1 MKKIKILI
9 VDDAS
14 FMRDIVRK
22 GVRSVYPGFATKE
35 AADGSQ
41 AKNMLA
47 QEDFDLILC
56 DWEMPKMTGEELLG
70 WLRTEGP
77 KPDTP
82 FVMITS
88 RGDKDHVVKA
98 LELKANNYIVKPFTN
113 EKLSEVITKQLT
125 QSLGLKIDE
134 LRKLGTGSAVGVAS
148 GSNDAMSLLTGGAT
162 KATPRSKANSDSK
175 SVSAKSARPKEQSIA
190 QLRWKDLKTKCLIKE
205 ISLDSVTAVIRG
217 DNSIPSIMEL
227 VVFDLVSNEGK
238 DISRINGYTYQL
250 QAREANA
257 ESEFVNITIRF
268 VDGDDQDKQA
278 HLERFIQSVS

>member
-22 GVRSVYPGFATKE
+22 GVRSLYPAFETKD

-41 AKNMLA
+41 AKSILS

-56 DWEMPKMTGEELLG
+56 DWEMPKMTGEELLS
-70 WLRTEGP
+70 WLRADSP
-77 KPDTP
+77 KKDTP

-98 LELKANNYIVKPFTN
+98 LALKANNYIVKPFTN
-113 EKLSEVITKQLT
+113 EKLTDVITKQLT
-125 QSLGLKIDE
+125 QSLGIKANE
-134 LRKLGTGSAVGVAS
+134 LLQLGAASIAGVSS
-148 GSNDAMSLLTGGAT
+148 GTNDAVSLLTA
-162 KATPRSKANSDSK
+162 SVSNSHVSTTSHSDGNNVK
-175 SVSAKSARPKEQSIA
+175 SVRPREQSIA

-205 ISLDSVTAVIRG
+205 INMNSVTAVIRG
-217 DNSIPSIMEL
+217 DNNIPSIMEL
-227 VVFDLVSNEGK
+227 VVFDLVSNNGQ
-238 DISRINGYTYQL
+238 DVSRINGYTYQL
-250 QAREANA
+250 QARETSA

-268 VDGDDQDKQA
+268 VDGNDPDKQA
-278 HLERFIQSVS
+278 HLERFIASIS